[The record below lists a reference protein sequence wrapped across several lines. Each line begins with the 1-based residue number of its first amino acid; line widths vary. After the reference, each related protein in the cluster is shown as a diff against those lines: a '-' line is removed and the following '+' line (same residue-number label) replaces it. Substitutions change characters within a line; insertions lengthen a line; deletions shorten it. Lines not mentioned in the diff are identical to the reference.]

1 MAAEWPLVPL
11 GDISDLFDGPHQ
23 TAPLTDDGP
32 VVYLNVGDIRGG
44 RIELRLSGR
53 VSEETARSWS
63 RRVVPEAGDVVFGYE
78 ATLGHAAPL
87 SSAHRWC
94 LGRRVGLLRPRP
106 ELVDPRFLAYSWYS
120 PRFQETL
127 RANRVGGSTIESI
140 RLTDLPS
147 WLVALPNLDEQR
159 AIAHIL
165 GTLDDKIELNRRT
178 NETLEAIARALF
190 KSWFVDFDPV
200 RAKSEGRDPGL
211 PPNLADLFPDSL
223 EDSELGEIPTRW
235 RVSGLDEI
243 ATYLNGLA
251 LQKYPAEDT
260 GSLPV
265 IKIAQLRAG
274 HTDGADRASADI
286 PPAYV
291 IEDGDVLFSWSGSLE
306 AEIWCGG
313 RGALNQHL
321 FKVTSD
327 QFPKW
332 FYFFWTRHHL
342 PDFRGIAAGK
352 ATTMGHIQRGHLGAA
367 KAVLPPTLLL
377 DAMTERFQPLI
388 QDLVALGLQSR
399 TLAALRD
406 ALLLKLISGQ
416 IRVPDAKRSLAVAK

>member
-1 MAAEWPLVPL
+1 MAGEWPLVQL
-11 GDISDLFDGPHQ
+11 GDICDLFDGPHQ

-32 VVYLNVGDIRGG
+32 VVYLNVGDIREG

-53 VSEETARSWS
+53 VSEEAARSWS

-78 ATLGHAAPL
+78 ATLGHAALL
-87 SSAHRWC
+87 SSGHRWC

-106 ELVDPRFLAYSWYS
+106 ERVDPRFLAYSWYS

-147 WLVALPNLDEQR
+147 WRIALPDLDEQR

-211 PPNLADLFPDSL
+211 PPHLADLFPDSL
-223 EDSELGEIPTRW
+223 DNSELGEIPKGW
-235 RVSGLDEI
+235 RVTGLDET

-251 LQKYPAEDT
+251 LQKYPPNDG

-274 HTDGADRASADI
+274 HTDGADRASVDI

-291 IEDGDVLFSWSGSLE
+291 VEDGDVLFSWSGSLE
-306 AEIWCGG
+306 VEIWCGG

-321 FKVTSD
+321 FKLTSGR
-327 QFPKW
+327 FPKW
-332 FYFFWTRHHL
+332 FYFLWTRHHL

-352 ATTMGHIQRGHLGAA
+352 ATTMGHIQRGHLSAA
-367 KAVLPPTLLL
+367 RALVPPPRLVEAMSAHFEPLL
-377 DAMTERFQPLI
+377 DNLI
-388 QDLVALGLQSR
+388 ARRLQSR

-406 ALLLKLISGQ
+406 ALLPKLIAGEL
-416 IRVPDAKRSLAVAK
+416 RVSDAERSVGSMQ